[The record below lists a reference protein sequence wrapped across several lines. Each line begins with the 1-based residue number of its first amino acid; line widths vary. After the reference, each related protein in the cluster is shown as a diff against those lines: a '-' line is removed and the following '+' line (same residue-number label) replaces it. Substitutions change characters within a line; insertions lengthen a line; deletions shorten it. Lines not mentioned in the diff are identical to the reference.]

1 MNIPLSAPDIGDHEV
16 DYVKKI
22 LKSGQLSLGPCLSEF
37 EEKFAAYTG
46 TRFAIAVNSGTS
58 ALHLCVR
65 ALGIGPKDEVI
76 TTSFSFVASV
86 NCLLYEGALPAL
98 VDIDPNTLNL
108 DPKAVRQFLEERCSR
123 SRSGPPVDRETGRI
137 VKAILPVHIFGLP
150 CQMDELM
157 SIAREYNLLVLEDA
171 CEAIGGTFE
180 GQRVG
185 TFGSAAV
192 FAFYPNK
199 QMTTG
204 EGGMITT
211 NDPGIAEL
219 CRSMRNQGR
228 DPSGT
233 WLNHVRLGYNYRLSE
248 LHAALGLAQLQR
260 IDELLA
266 ARAAAAGTYSKLLA
280 GHELIKVPDEPAGVE
295 RSWFVYFIQF
305 RGDSPSMLRDQVRN
319 SLHEQGIGNQVYF
332 TPIHRQPFFEH
343 CDPRAASRLPHT
355 DQAGEQCLALPF
367 HSRLKESEI
376 EFVCAALT
384 SAVESANHGQL
395 AVSSSLSTANAM
407 LP

>member
-1 MNIPLSAPDIGDHEV
+1 MNIPLSAPDIGDREL

-37 EEKFAAYTG
+37 EENFASYTG
-46 TRFAIAVNSGTS
+46 SRFAVAVNSGTS

-108 DPKAVRQFLEERCSR
+108 DPGAVRQFLEKRCSR
-123 SRSGPPVDRETGRI
+123 SRSGPPVDRETGRV

-171 CEAIGGTFE
+171 CEAIGATFH

-185 TFGSAAV
+185 TFGSASV

-211 NDPGIAEL
+211 NDPGVAEL

-248 LHAALGLAQLQR
+248 LHAGLGLAQLQR
-260 IDELLA
+260 IDELLT
-266 ARAAAAGTYSKLLA
+266 ARARVARRYSKLLA
-280 GHELIKVPDEPAGVE
+280 GQDLIKVPEELDGIE
-295 RSWFVYFIQF
+295 RSWFVYFVQF
-305 RGDSPSMLRDQVRN
+305 QGDSAAMLRDHVRN
-319 SLHEQGIGNQVYF
+319 ALHAHGIGNQIYF

-343 CDPRAASRLPHT
+343 CEPQAASRLPHT

-367 HSRLKESEI
+367 HSRLTESEI
-376 EFVCAALT
+376 EFVCATLI
-384 SAVESANHGQL
+384 SAVESANHREL
-395 AVSSSLSTANAM
+395 AVSGPFTSANA

>member
-1 MNIPLSAPDIGDHEV
+1 MNIPLSAPDIGDREV
-16 DYVKKI
+16 EYVKRV
-22 LKSGQLSLGPCLSEF
+22 LQSGQLSLGPCLDEF
-37 EEKFAAYTG
+37 EKQFASYIG

-65 ALGIGPKDEVI
+65 ALGIGPGDEVI
-76 TTSFSFVASV
+76 TTSFSFVASF

-98 VDIDPNTLNL
+98 VDIDPGTLNL
-108 DPKAVRQFLEERCSR
+108 DPKVVRRFLEERCTHSAG
-123 SRSGPPVDRETGRI
+123 GPPVDRQAGRI

-150 CQMDELM
+150 CQMDELR
-157 SIAREYNLLVLEDA
+157 SIAQEYDLLVLEDA
-171 CEAIGGTFE
+171 CEAIGAAFR

-185 TFGSAAV
+185 TFGNAAA

-211 NDPGIAEL
+211 NDPRIAEL

-228 DPSGT
+228 DATGT

-248 LHAALGLAQLQR
+248 LHAGLGLAQLER

-266 ARAAAAGTYSKLLA
+266 ARAAVAGKYSELLI
-280 GHELIKVPDEPAGVE
+280 GHELLTVPEEFPGLE
-295 RSWFVYFIQF
+295 RSWFVYFVRF
-305 RGDSPSMLRDQVRN
+305 GGNSPAELRNRVRRA
-319 SLHEQGIGNQVYF
+319 LREKGIASQVYF
-332 TPIHRQPFFEH
+332 TPIHQQPFFQH
-343 CDPRAASRLPHT
+343 CDSRGVSALSHAN
-355 DQAGEQCLALPF
+355 DAGDQCLALPF

-376 EFVCAALT
+376 EFVCDSLLAALET
-384 SAVESANHGQL
+384 ASRDSMVPRAEFISAGTV
-395 AVSSSLSTANAM
+395 TR
-407 LP
+407 